1 MNIAIIILSFVDAVL
16 IYCID
21 IAMGDVIAEVML
33 DVFGA
38 AFFVLVGNHILDE
51 KDDYEK
57 ILKLFKWEL
66 FIWLII
72 ALVGIILSIV
82 KKSFMD
88 VQASFSMVIPLSI
101 AYFIL
106 LIKNKIEEDSWRLK

>member
-1 MNIAIIILSFVDAVL
+1 
-16 IYCID
+16 
-21 IAMGDVIAEVML
+21 MGSY
-33 DVFGA
+33 
-38 AFFVLVGNHILDE
+38 E